1 LSDEDRLRQRLKEV
15 MAATPGETPGDLD
28 PVTKRGGRLRLRRRL
43 TVGAL
48 TAACLAAVATPL
60 VLLIGLRDTAV
71 RHVPLAGSALPSASP
86 LPDVARLVCDANGT
100 HVLTPRIRPQLDGV
114 HFGIDNRT
122 GKHLGFIFRFGDRPG
137 GGDNAVVG
145 KSEITRSDVPPG
157 AVMVT
162 CFDYRGQTPVPK
174 NPSEFVGI
182 DVIDEDGIWTSQEL
196 DCGQAGRVV
205 TGIRDYIANV
215 KGETGDPVDLTRKHF
230 KGLRSTD
237 VVTRV
242 GYPGQPSAVV
252 AVVREGRTIATAE
265 YDSDGTGG
273 WLLSTVSRCQDSGLI
288 G

>member
-1 LSDEDRLRQRLKEV
+1 LSDEDRLRRRLKEV
-15 MAATPGETPGDLD
+15 MAGTPRQTPSDLD
-28 PVTKRGGRLRLRRRL
+28 RVTKRGGRLRLRRRL
-43 TVGAL
+43 TVGVV

-60 VLLIGLRDTAV
+60 VLLVGLRDTGSQ
-71 RHVPLAGSALPSASP
+71 HVPLTGSTRPSVSL
-86 LPDVARLVCDANGT
+86 LPDVALVVCDAEGT

-162 CFDYRGQTPVPK
+162 CFDHRGQTPVPK
-174 NPSEFVGI
+174 NPSEFVGV
-182 DVIDEDGIWTSQEL
+182 DVIDEEGIWTSQEL
-196 DCGQAGRVV
+196 DCGEAGGV
-205 TGIRDYIANV
+205 TGIRDYVAGV